1 MSTTTMFI
9 MRLENGK
16 YFVDCSKDPEKAMQ
30 EHIEGLGPLWT
41 RIHRPLEIIKR
52 IPFQRA
58 EELDVYVKSAM
69 RTYGLECVRGGTYSN
84 ARLKDSDRH
93 ALHSEFYSGDECNIA

>member
-1 MSTTTMFI
+1 MTTCVFI
-9 MRLENGK
+9 LQLEHGK

-30 EHIEGLGPLWT
+30 EHVEGLGPLWT
-41 RIHRPLEIIKR
+41 RIHRPIDMVKR

-58 EELDVYVKSAM
+58 EELDTYVKAAM
-69 RTYGLECVRGGTYSN
+69 RTYGLENVRGGSYSD

-93 ALHSEFYSGDECNIA
+93 ALHRELHSDSDCVLA